1 MQFINAYM
9 RYLFIFIKIYSRH
22 IEDFRKENRI
32 LINIFVLWETH
43 LNINN

>member
-22 IEDFRKENRI
+22 IEDSHKENRI
-32 LINIFVLWETH
+32 LITNFVLWESASKH
-43 LNINN
+43 